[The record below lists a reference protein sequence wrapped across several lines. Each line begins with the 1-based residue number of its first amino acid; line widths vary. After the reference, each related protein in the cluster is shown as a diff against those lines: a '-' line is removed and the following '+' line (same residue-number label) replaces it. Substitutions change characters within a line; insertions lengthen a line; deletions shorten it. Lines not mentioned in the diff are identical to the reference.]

1 MKKGYIYI
9 VSDGIGDIFKF
20 GYTTEPLARITKYNS
35 TECFR
40 SVKYDSL
47 VEYSTEREA
56 RDVEIEIK
64 NSLTRFI
71 KNAKSKPEV
80 AEDCKESRDIYNAII
95 ERSNFI
101 DYQLSDL
108 YNRIFTGAIDNIDY
122 ENVVQSIVDK
132 AKNLGNDEASI
143 YESIVKNYVG
153 YKFENASP
161 IVIKENRRKNLIRV
175 NNVNLYYDTK
185 PKLIERFCRLALLDY
200 DLKTNVFINATSYTK

>member
-40 SVKYDSL
+40 PVKYDSL

-56 RDVEIEIK
+56 RDVEIEIR

-80 AEDCKESRDIYNAII
+80 AEDCVESRDVYNSII
-95 ERSNFI
+95 SRSNFVDI
-101 DYQLSDL
+101 NLSDL
-108 YNRIFTGAIDNIDY
+108 YNRIFNSAIDNINY
-122 ENVVQSIVDK
+122 EHVVQSIVDK
-132 AKNLGNDEASI
+132 AKNIGKDEVSI
-143 YESIVKNYVG
+143 YESIVKNLVG

-175 NNVNLYYDTK
+175 NNTNLYYDTK

-200 DLKTNVFINATSYTK
+200 ELETNVFID

>member
-9 VSDGIGDIFKF
+9 VSDGIGDVFKF

-47 VEYSTEREA
+47 VEYSTDREA
-56 RDVEIEIK
+56 RDVEIEIR
-64 NSLTRFI
+64 NSLFKFI
-71 KNAKSKPEV
+71 SNPNSKPEV
-80 AEDCKESRDIYNAII
+80 ANDCEKSRSIYNTII
-95 ERSNFI
+95 SKSNFI
-101 DYQLSDL
+101 DSDL
-108 YNRIFTGAIDNIDY
+108 SELYNKIFNTAIDNINY
-122 ENVVQSIVDK
+122 EGVVESIVEK
-132 AKNLGNDEASI
+132 AKNSGKSEQSI
-143 YESIVKNYVG
+143 YESIVKNLVG

-175 NNVNLYYDTK
+175 NNTNLYYDTK

-200 DLKTNVFINATSYTK
+200 ELETKVFLD